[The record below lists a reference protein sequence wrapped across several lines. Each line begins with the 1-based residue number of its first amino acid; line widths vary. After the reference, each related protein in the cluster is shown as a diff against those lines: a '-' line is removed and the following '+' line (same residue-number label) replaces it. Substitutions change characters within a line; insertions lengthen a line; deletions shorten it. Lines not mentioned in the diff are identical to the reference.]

1 MYGPSSLV
9 LKYIYLSSVIS
20 PSDFVNHFPKSS
32 PFPQAL
38 DLKEHPYIHLCF
50 PHASIWRMQKHYF
63 IPGQSLC
70 LCCWSTLIN
79 YSFFF
84 LIFSL
89 FFTNTILQL
98 IKTSIFYRPFFFKSS
113 LSSLILFIYCFCDHL
128 LFSQASWKSNAI
140 SHYQFL
146 IPH

>member
-9 LKYIYLSSVIS
+9 LKYTYLSSVIS

-32 PFPQAL
+32 HFPQAL

-50 PHASIWRMQKHYF
+50 PHPSIWRMQKHYF
-63 IPGQSLC
+63 IPVQSLC
-70 LCCWSTLIN
+70 LCCLSTLIN
-79 YSFFF
+79 YSFSF

-98 IKTSIFYRPFFFKSS
+98 IKTSIFYKPFFLKLPF
-113 LSSLILFIYCFCDHL
+113 LSNSIYILFL
-128 LFSQASWKSNAI
+128 WSPSLQPS
-140 SHYQFL
+140 FL
-146 IPH
+146 KE